1 MFNMRCDLKNRI
13 LFFYRYITLLIAIFY
28 GFSLNAQNDISQRLN
43 HILVSKDIK
52 ACKQIMQQI
61 TDTDISQMEDSTL
74 LDYYYL
80 AAWNASENNQIEQK
94 ADYLLKVKSL
104 CENKLG
110 IHNHVL
116 VYFEVLRTLGETYED
131 LGKDDEALLWYEEG
145 LVKGIGYSQTTNET
159 LNEYILEIRDNAASI
174 LEKKGYTE
182 MANYLKSPQPL
193 NYVGSFDYACDL
205 LSQALK
211 LNEDGKSREAID
223 LLDEA
228 NEIFKR
234 CGTDGE
240 LMQQP
245 LYREYLMCYA
255 GEGDIKQIDRLL
267 KYKMKLMF
275 QGDSQSYLV
284 SDMTSVIKTFLTI
297 HHDIKTAQKYYQYVV
312 REYNKSDKQEIE
324 SVEKLGRNLDFFIN
338 IYTQIDSLENVRSSH
353 IAKDYEWGITSLL
366 LANKLIFLHRYDD
379 ANVICKDIYKKSYQL
394 KEDPQNL
401 HWFVL
406 MNLADYSNI
415 KKDLLAAEK
424 YLNEQLS
431 WLDSHNFAEN
441 AEERGWVYN
450 KLGIAYI
457 NGANYEAAN
466 RMLLTAEKI
475 LLSTYKKE
483 SVAYAT
489 ILHNRGRIAQLQDK
503 LDEAKELLTE
513 ALRIQKTVEGKTNDR
528 TAQYLSEVE
537 QAIKVRL

>member
-174 LEKKGYTE
+174 LEEKGYTE

-275 QGDSQSYLV
+275 QG
-284 SDMTSVIKTFLTI
+284 
-297 HHDIKTAQKYYQYVV
+297 
-312 REYNKSDKQEIE
+312 EYNKSDKQEIE

-353 IAKDYEWGITSLL
+353 VAKDYEWGITSLL

-441 AEERGWVYN
+441 AEERGSITNWV
-450 KLGIAYI
+450 
-457 NGANYEAAN
+457 
-466 RMLLTAEKI
+466 
-475 LLSTYKKE
+475 
-483 SVAYAT
+483 
-489 ILHNRGRIAQLQDK
+489 LHI
-503 LDEAKELLTE
+503 
-513 ALRIQKTVEGKTNDR
+513 
-528 TAQYLSEVE
+528 
-537 QAIKVRL
+537 

>member
-1 MFNMRCDLKNRI
+1 MLSI
-13 LFFYRYITLLIAIFY
+13 QFFIKKEITLLRRYIFLFVAVINV
-28 GFSLNAQNDISQRLN
+28 FSLSAQEDISKQLN
-43 HILVSKDIK
+43 EILISKDIK

-61 TDTDISQMEDSTL
+61 TDADISQMEDSTL

-80 AAWNASENNQIEQK
+80 AAWNASENNLMEEK
-94 ADYLLKVKSL
+94 AYYLLKVKSL

-174 LEKKGYTE
+174 LEEKGYTE

-211 LNEDGKSREAID
+211 LNKDEKSREAID

-255 GEGDIKQIDRLL
+255 GKGDIKQIDRLL
-267 KYKMKLMF
+267 RSKKNIMF
-275 QGDSQSYLV
+275 QNGGQSYLV
-284 SDMTSVIKTFLTI
+284 DDMGEVVASFLTI
-297 HHDIKTAQKYYQYVV
+297 HHDVRTAQKYYQYIVD
-312 REYNKSDKQEIE
+312 EHNKSNLNEV
-324 SVEKLGRNLDFFIN
+324 SAVEQLGQNLNFFVR
-338 IYTQIDSLENVRSSH
+338 IYAQIDSLENVRLSH
-353 IAKDYEWGITSLL
+353 IDKDYEWGVASLL
-366 LANKLIFLHRYDD
+366 LANKLITLQRYDD
-379 ANVICKDIYKKSYQL
+379 ANVICKDIYKKSSQL

-406 MNLADYSNI
+406 MNLADYYNL
-415 KKDLLAAEK
+415 KKDLPDAEK
-424 YLNEQLS
+424 YLNEQLA
-431 WLDSHNFAEN
+431 WLDLHNFAEN
-441 AEERGWVYN
+441 TEERGWVYN
-450 KLGIAYI
+450 KLGIAYM

-466 RMLLTAEKI
+466 KMLLKAEKI
-475 LLSTYKKE
+475 LLSIYKKE
-483 SVAYAT
+483 SVVYET
-489 ILHNRGRIAQLQDK
+489 ILHNRGRLAQLQGK

-528 TAQYLSEVE
+528 TTQYLNEVE

>member
-1 MFNMRCDLKNRI
+1 MLSIR
-13 LFFYRYITLLIAIFY
+13 FYINKEITLLSRYIVLFVTIINV
-28 GFSLNAQNDISQRLN
+28 FSLCAQEDISKQLN
-43 HILVSKDIK
+43 EILISKDIK

-61 TDTDISQMEDSTL
+61 TDADISQMEDSTL

-80 AAWNASENNQIEQK
+80 AAWNASENNQMEEK

-110 IHNHVL
+110 IHNQVF
-116 VYFEVLRTLGETYED
+116 VYFEVLKALGETYED
-131 LGKDDEALLWYEEG
+131 LGKVDEALLWYEEG

-159 LNEYILEIRDNAASI
+159 LNEYILDIRDNAASI

-205 LSQALK
+205 FSQALK
-211 LNEDGKSREAID
+211 LNKDGKSREAID

-255 GEGDIKQIDRLL
+255 GKGDIKQIDRLL
-267 KYKMKLMF
+267 RSKKNIMF
-275 QGDSQSYLV
+275 QNGELV
-284 SDMTSVIKTFLTI
+284 DDMGEVIASFLMI
-297 HHDIKTAQKYYQYVV
+297 HYDIKTAQKYYQYVIH
-312 REYNKSDKQEIE
+312 EYNKSDQKEIAA
-324 SVEKLGRNLDFFIN
+324 VEKLGKTLNFFVN
-338 IYTQIDSLENVRSSH
+338 IYAQIDSLENISS
-353 IAKDYEWGITSLL
+353 ACFVKDYKWGITSLQ
-366 LANKLIFLHRYDD
+366 LANLFIRVERYDD
-379 ANVICKDIYKKSYQL
+379 ANTICKEIYKISSKL
-394 KEDPQNL
+394 KDDPENL

-406 MNLADYSNI
+406 MNIADYYII
-415 KKDLLAAEK
+415 KKNLRGAET
-424 YLNEQLS
+424 YLEEQLA
-431 WLDSHNFAEN
+431 WLDSHNFATN

-466 RMLLTAEKI
+466 KMLLKAEKI
-475 LLSTYKKE
+475 LLSIYTKE
-483 SVAYAT
+483 SVEYAT
-489 ILHNRGRIAQLQDK
+489 ILHNRGRLAQLQDK
-503 LDEAKELLTE
+503 LDEAKALLTE
-513 ALRIQKTVEGKTNDR
+513 ALRIQKTIDGRIDNKTI
-528 TAQYLSEVE
+528 QYLNEVDE
-537 QAIKVRL
+537 AIKARL

>member
-1 MFNMRCDLKNRI
+1 MLSVRFNTNKE
-13 LFFYRYITLLIAIFY
+13 ITLLSRYIVLFVTVINV
-28 GFSLNAQNDISQRLN
+28 FSLSAQEDISKKMN
-43 HILVSKDIK
+43 EILISKDIK

-61 TDTDISQMEDSTL
+61 TDADISQMEDSTL

-80 AAWNASENNQIEQK
+80 AAWNASENNQMEEK

-131 LGKDDEALLWYEEG
+131 LGKDDDALLLYEEG
-145 LVKGIGYSQTTNET
+145 LVKGFGYSQTTNET
-159 LNEYILEIRDNAASI
+159 LNEYFLEIRDNAASI

-182 MANYLKSPQPL
+182 MANFLKSPQPS

-205 LSQALK
+205 LSQALE
-211 LNEDGKSREAID
+211 LNKDGKFREAID

-245 LYREYLMCYA
+245 LYREYLMGYA
-255 GEGDIKQIDRLL
+255 GKGDIKQIDRLL
-267 KYKMKLMF
+267 RSKKNIMF
-275 QGDSQSYLV
+275 QNGGQSYLV
-284 SDMTSVIKTFLTI
+284 EAMGAVVASFLTI
-297 HHDIKTAQKYYQYVV
+297 HHDVRTAQKYYQYMVD
-312 REYNKSDKQEIE
+312 EHNKSNQSEA
-324 SVEKLGRNLDFFIN
+324 SAVEQLGQNLNFFVR
-338 IYTQIDSLENVRSSH
+338 IYAQIDSLENVRLSH
-353 IAKDYEWGITSLL
+353 ITKDYEWGVASLL
-366 LANKLIFLHRYDD
+366 LANKLITLKRYDD
-379 ANVICKDIYKKSYQL
+379 ANVIFKDIYTKSYQL

-406 MNLADYSNI
+406 MNLADYSNF
-415 KKDLLAAEK
+415 KKKSHDAEK
-424 YLNEQLS
+424 YLNEQLA

-441 AEERGWVYN
+441 TEERGWIYN

-466 RMLLTAEKI
+466 KMLLKAEKI
-475 LLSTYKKE
+475 LLSIYKKDSGE
-483 SVAYAT
+483 FAT
-489 ILHNRGRIAQLQDK
+489 ILHNRGRLAQLQDK

-513 ALRIQKTVEGKTNDR
+513 ALRIQKAVEGKTNDR
-528 TAQYLSEVE
+528 TTQYLNEVE
-537 QAIKVRL
+537 QAIKVKL